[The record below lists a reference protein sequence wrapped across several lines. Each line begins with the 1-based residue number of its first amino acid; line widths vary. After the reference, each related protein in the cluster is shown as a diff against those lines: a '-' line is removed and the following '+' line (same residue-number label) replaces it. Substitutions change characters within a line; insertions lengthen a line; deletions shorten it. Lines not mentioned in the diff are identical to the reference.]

1 MSKLSVGKI
10 RGLQQIATT
19 DGFFLICAMD
29 HRGSFQKMIE
39 AEQMQKVGYQDIVEY
54 KLDLCDSLAPY
65 SSGILLDPNF
75 GAAQCIAA
83 GTLPGQTGLL
93 VSIEATGYESRP
105 DGRVTKLQHGWSVE
119 KIKRMGAA
127 AVKILIYYR
136 PDMKD
141 VAEKQLETVKY
152 VARQCQKN
160 DIPLLVEPVTYAIK
174 GEDIESR
181 EYSIKKS
188 EIVIQTARQ
197 ITELSIDVLKS
208 EFPANLQYEM
218 NRSKLLEICQRLDQA
233 SAVPW
238 VILSAGVDYEQFRQ
252 QVEIACQA
260 GASGFLGGRAIWQD
274 ALKIRE
280 RKERNKFLKTTVA
293 RRLKELGEI
302 ATKYGKPWFRKIN
315 LEAHELTLVSENW
328 YKTY

>member
-1 MSKLSVGKI
+1 VSKLSIGKI

-19 DGFFLICAMD
+19 DGIFSICAMD

-39 AEQMQKVGYQDIVEY
+39 TEQMHKVDYKDIVEY
-54 KLDLCDSLAPY
+54 KLDLCDSLAPH
-65 SSGILLDPNF
+65 SSGILLDPIF
-75 GAAQCIAA
+75 GASQCIASSM
-83 GTLPGQTGLL
+83 LPGRIGLL
-93 VSIEATGYESRP
+93 VSIEATGYENQH
-105 DGRVTKLQHGWSVE
+105 DGRVTKLQGGWSVE

-136 PDMKD
+136 PDTKQ
-141 VAEKQLETVKY
+141 VAIKQLETIKY
-152 VARQCQKN
+152 IARQCQKF

-174 GEDIESR
+174 AENTESR
-181 EYSIKKS
+181 EYALKKP
-188 EIVIQTARQ
+188 ELVIETARQ
-197 ITELSIDVLKS
+197 TTSLSIDVLKS

-218 NRSKLLEICQRLDQA
+218 NRSKLLELCQRLDQA
-233 SAVPW
+233 SSVPW

-280 RKERNKFLKTTVA
+280 RKERTKFLRTTVA
-293 RRLKELGEI
+293 GRLKELGEL
-302 ATKYGKPWFRKIN
+302 ATKYGTPWYRKMN
-315 LEAHELTLVSENW
+315 LEAHELALIPENW